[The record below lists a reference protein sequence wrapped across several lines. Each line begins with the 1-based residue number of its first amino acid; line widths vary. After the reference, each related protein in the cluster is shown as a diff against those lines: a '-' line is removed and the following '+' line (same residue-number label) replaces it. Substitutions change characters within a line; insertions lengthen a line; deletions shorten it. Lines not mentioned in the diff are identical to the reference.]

1 MLCTKIQAR
10 LELVVVNSV
19 CWRRIEAQEKKNL
32 LLLENLIVSLHFPSD
47 TSGETSEHNTS
58 LRNSVLFH
66 LKHERLWAL
75 ILLSVQRK
83 MYKDNSS
90 VSLKLGNTY
99 FFILQLSYRTNLSG
113 PALNHKKNRKWKNER
128 TFFSSLHFKGRQC
141 KDRTRDHNLGFP
153 VRTR

>member
-1 MLCTKIQAR
+1 MLCTKTQAR

-19 CWRRIEAQEKKNL
+19 CRRRIEAQEKKKTAFL

-47 TSGETSEHNTS
+47 TSGEASEHNTP

-90 VSLKLGNTY
+90 VSLKLGTP
-99 FFILQLSYRTNLSG
+99 T
-113 PALNHKKNRKWKNER
+113 
-128 TFFSSLHFKGRQC
+128 SLFYS
-141 KDRTRDHNLGFP
+141 
-153 VRTR
+153 